1 MPYCSFCGSE
11 LAADVRFCPD
21 CGKSVSKSRSGPNTD
36 DVATIDYEAT
46 ATSPLPPPRPPSSP
60 QRSASRTSAS
70 VEYLVSEGRFLPGRL
85 LAGRYRIIALLGKGG
100 MGEVYR
106 ADDLTLGQPV
116 AMKFLPEEATSHEG
130 ILERFKNEVRIARRV
145 SHPNVCR
152 VYDVGEVDAAT
163 FFTMEYVDGEDLA
176 SLLRRIGRLPQDKA
190 VEIARQICA
199 GLAAAHA
206 KGVLHRDLKPANI
219 MLDGRGQ
226 VVITDFGL
234 AGVADDIRGPEVR
247 SGTPAYMAPEQIEGR
262 EVTMLSDIYALGL
275 VLYEVFTGKR
285 AFAEKSLGVLQG
297 SDRAPSRPSSVVRDI
312 DPVVEKVILRC
323 LEYDPGSRPPT
334 VLAVSAALPGGDPLA
349 AALAAGE
356 TPSPEMV
363 AAAGE
368 TVGLRSHLAMICLAA
383 LLIAMAFM
391 GFLGVHYSG
400 IDRMHLEL
408 PPEVLAQKAR
418 EITARLGYPDRPLD
432 VAYGMDYDGDLQDAI
447 EKNDRPRPDWNKVLA
462 GRPTLFYFW
471 YRQSPDYMYAEG
483 YHDQF
488 LNPGVVTSYDPPPT
502 LSGMINL
509 NLDPQGRLI
518 EFDAIPPQKMDAGST
533 SAPYDWAALFSE
545 AGLDISKFQRVDPQ
559 WNSLAASDARA
570 AWTGVWPGTSRV
582 LRVEAASLSGKPVF
596 FSLIGDWTKP
606 NRVKE
611 PAVSFGKKAT
621 QIVTVIVL
629 LALLAGAVFLAR
641 RNYRHGRA
649 DREGAFRLA
658 AVMFVLDML
667 LWLCRTHLMPTL
679 STLVL
684 FLIAAAGSLFVA
696 AVTWILYVALEPWVR
711 RRWPQT
717 IISWSRLLSG
727 QLRDPL
733 VGRDILF
740 GVMLGVVWILIFQLR
755 SIPVM
760 RQGGV
765 PFLGNA
771 DYLSGGRIA
780 LGAWLRQVP
789 SSILGTLQFFFLL
802 LGLKFVLRRDWLA
815 AIAFV
820 AFYALPRG
828 LQDAHAAI
836 ETPTLIVVYS
846 IAVLIVLRFGLIPLA
861 IAIFTVDMAGGLPL
875 SGDLSSWF
883 MTNSLLAL
891 ASVVV
896 LAIWGFYHS
905 LGGQPVWKMEM
916 E

>member
-1 MPYCSFCGSE
+1 MPPLS
-11 LAADVRFCPD
+11 
-21 CGKSVSKSRSGPNTD
+21 SRG
-36 DVATIDYEAT
+36 
-46 ATSPLPPPRPPSSP
+46 
-60 QRSASRTSAS
+60 SASRTSSAT
-70 VEYLVSEGRFLPGRL
+70 EYLISEGRFLPGRL
-85 LAGRYRIIALLGKGG
+85 IAGRYRIIALLGKGG

-116 AMKFLPEEATSHEG
+116 AMKFLPEAATSHEG
-130 ILERFKNEVRIARRV
+130 MLERFKNEVRIARRV

-152 VYDVGEVDAAT
+152 VYDVGEVDGAT

-190 VEIARQICA
+190 VEISRQICA

-234 AGVADDIRGPEVR
+234 AGVADDIRGPDVR

-275 VLYEVFTGKR
+275 VLYEIFTGKR
-285 AFAEKSLGVLQG
+285 AFAEKPVAVLHG
-297 SDRAPSRPSSVVRDI
+297 PSDRTPSRPSSVVRDI
-312 DPVVEKVILRC
+312 DPIIEKVILRC
-323 LEYDPGSRPPT
+323 LEGSPVSRPPT
-334 VLAVSAALPGGDPLA
+334 ALAVSAALPGGDPLA

-368 TVGLRSHLAMICLAA
+368 TVGLRPRVALICLIAVLAA
-383 LLIAMAFM
+383 LGLI
-391 GFLGVHYSG
+391 GFLAVHYSG
-400 IDRMHLEL
+400 LDRMHLEQ

-432 VAYGMDYDGDLQDAI
+432 VAYSFDYDSDLQEAL
-447 EKNDRPRPDWNKVLA
+447 EKNDKPRPDWNTILA
-462 GRPTLFYFW
+462 GRPTLFYLW

-483 YHDQF
+483 FHDQF
-488 LNPGVVTSYDPPPT
+488 LNPGIVTPSDPPTT
-502 LSGMINL
+502 LSGMVSL

-518 EFDAIPPQKMDAGST
+518 DFQAIPPQKTDANST
-533 SAPYDWAALFSE
+533 PVTYDWTPLFAE
-545 AGLDISKFQRVDPQ
+545 AGLDIAKFQKANPQ
-559 WNSLAASDARA
+559 WNSLAASDTRA
-570 AWTGVWPGTSRV
+570 AWMGVWPGTTRP
-582 LRVEAASLSGKPVF
+582 LRVEAAALAGKPVY
-596 FSLIGDWTKP
+596 FSLVGDWTKP
-606 NRVKE
+606 NRVKA
-611 PAVSFGKKAT
+611 PAQSIGKKAA
-621 QIVTVIVL
+621 QILTICLFLSL
-629 LALLAGAVFLAR
+629 LVGALFLAR

-649 DREGAFRLA
+649 DHDGAFRLA

-667 LWLCRTHLMPTL
+667 LWVFRTHLMPSLGTL
-679 STLVL
+679 GL
-684 FLIAAAGSLFVA
+684 FLMAMAGSLFVS
-696 AVTWILYVALEPWVR
+696 AVTWILYLALEPWVR

-755 SIPVM
+755 AIPVM
-760 RQGGV
+760 RLGGV

-771 DYLSGGRIA
+771 DYLTGGRTA
-780 LGAWLRQVP
+780 LGAWLRQVVG
-789 SSILGTLQFFFLL
+789 SILGTLQFFFVL
-802 LGLKFVLRRDWLA
+802 LGLKFVLRKDWLA

-820 AFYALPRG
+820 AIFAVPQGIFDSHPKIELPTMI
-828 LQDAHAAI
+828 L
-836 ETPTLIVVYS
+836 VYS

-861 IAIFTVDMAGGLPL
+861 VAIFTVDMAANLPL
-875 SGDLSSWF
+875 SPDVSAWF
-883 MTNSLLAL
+883 LPNSLLAL
-891 ASVVV
+891 LSVVV
-896 LAIWGFYHS
+896 LAVWGSYHS
-905 LGGQPVWKMEM
+905 LGGKPIWSAEI